1 MMYMTTR
8 VSAEAILECK
18 HERRRP
24 TIRIVGGREM
34 VWEQCPDCGKGI
46 GSLKKKDFDCA
57 ALPQWD
63 EALVEERAETIRQ
76 YYEQRAADSRAE
88 WDARIQNERDD
99 FQEKYA
105 AYLKTPEWARV
116 KRRALVRDNFR
127 CQHCFTE
134 VNETSSQAH
143 HILPYGYDTFRKYG
157 YSLTFEVVTL
167 CLRCHALAHKDKQP

>member
-1 MMYMTTR
+1 MYMTSFA
-8 VSAEAILECK
+8 SADILKCNHARK
-18 HERRRP
+18 QAVRR
-24 TIRIVGGREM
+24 IDGSGVLK
-34 VWEQCPDCGKGI
+34 VYEQCPDCGHSFGQRKKADYYVE
-46 GSLKKKDFDCA
+46 SL
-57 ALPQWD
+57 PWWD
-63 EALVEERAETIRQ
+63 EEVIAQRE
-76 YYEQRAADSRAE
+76 EQRAAYYQALNSERE
-88 WDARIQNERDD
+88 RRIQDEKEE
-99 FQEKYA
+99 FQRAYA
-105 AYLKTPEWARV
+105 AYLRTPEWARV